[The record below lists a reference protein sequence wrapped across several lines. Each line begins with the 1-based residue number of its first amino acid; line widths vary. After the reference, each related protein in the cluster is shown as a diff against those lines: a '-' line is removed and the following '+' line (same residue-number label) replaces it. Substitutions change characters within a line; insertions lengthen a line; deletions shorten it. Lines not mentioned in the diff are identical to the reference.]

1 MKKNLAYL
9 ILTVAAAGLLCSFRP
24 TCTEA
29 EASEPSGIEGREIVS
44 EERYP
49 GNFSALS
56 SAGSTPVTYI
66 QSSIS
71 KVIIEGSPEFIDK
84 MYTEVRGGTLHIGMQ
99 KGKYRGLNLRV
110 TVYSPVLNEVH
121 MSGSGTFHDE
131 NGHRASGNVRY
142 SCSGSGGV
150 SIGRLECASFDTH
163 LSGSGNL
170 SIGDLVCSSANIS
183 TSGSGG
189 MTVRRLFST
198 GNLGIRISGSGY
210 GLVDEANVK
219 DVEVRISGSGSVKI
233 NGHARDVATY
243 ISGSGSVMGD
253 LDFRHLDTH
262 TSGSGR
268 VRL

>member
-24 TCTEA
+24 SCTEA
-29 EASEPSGIEGREIVS
+29 GAPEPSGIEGRGIVS

-56 SAGSTPVTYI
+56 CSGSTPVTYI
-66 QSSIS
+66 QSSLF
-71 KVIIEGSPEFIDK
+71 KVVIEGSPEFIDK
-84 MYTEVRGGTLHIGMQ
+84 MYTEVKGGTLHIGMK

-110 TVYSPVLNEVH
+110 TVYSPVMNDVH
-121 MSGSGTFHDE
+121 MAGSGSFHDE
-131 NGHRASGNVRY
+131 NGHRASGDVRY
-142 SCSGSGGV
+142 SSSGSGGF
-150 SIGRLECASFDTH
+150 SIGRLECASFSTH
-163 LSGSGNL
+163 LSGSGSL
-170 SIGDLVCSSANIS
+170 SIGSLVCSSADIS

-189 MTVRRLFST
+189 MTVRKIFST
-198 GNLGIRISGSGY
+198 GDLGIRISGSGY

-219 DVEVRISGSGSVKI
+219 DVKVRISGSGSVKI
-233 NGHARDVATY
+233 NGHARDISAT

-253 LDFRHLDTH
+253 LDYRHLDTH